1 MHDASV
7 VLTVFV
13 TQISAWQEFSP
24 QEGLIC
30 LRSGTFLEAN
40 IIFSKETT
48 YKFQPSFTS
57 FPCFWITKYVYAYFQ
72 RRKFLI

>member
-1 MHDASV
+1 MHDGSF

-13 TQISAWQEFSP
+13 THKIACQEFSP

-30 LRSGTFLEAN
+30 LRSNTFLETN

-57 FPCFWITKYVYAYFQ
+57 FACF
-72 RRKFLI
+72 